1 MNVVVGTSFRFPDPR
16 QFRIEGDT
24 STPDKTRDRAVREV
38 ILHLPKAGAVRATL
52 HRALPPGARIR
63 SITVSLDGDWWVASL
78 LSEREVNQPKDRSRE
93 AVTGLDLGVR
103 QPVATS
109 AGVVHALPKVT
120 ERQKE
125 RERRLSRSVSGRK
138 KGSKNRRKA
147 VRALARFKAKQ
158 VRRRKDA
165 REKLTT
171 RLAKNHGVVA

>member
-24 STPDKTRDRAVREV
+24 STPDKTRNRAVREV

-52 HRALPPGARIR
+52 HRTLPPGARIR
-63 SITVSLDGDWWVASL
+63 SLTISSDGDWWGASL

-138 KGSKNRRKA
+138 KGSKNRRKT
-147 VRALARFKAKQ
+147 VRTLGSVQR
-158 VRRRKDA
+158 
-165 REKLTT
+165 
-171 RLAKNHGVVA
+171 